1 MVHGGTLPITVAE
14 IQAYF
19 ENVEL
24 PGRRKE
30 AMGDSADEVMRYGGF
45 VGSSIECHDCLER
58 AMERGR
64 QHIDEQEQKGVS
76 VRNGRI
82 ILARTLTGSKG
93 RFTRSWHAP
102 PGGVWGC
109 LVHANTLTPKSTLLL
124 SLAVGIAACEA
135 LGMAGSLEKHI
146 RWVNDV
152 LIAGAKVAGFLI
164 EGHRGPRWGE
174 QFHLVG
180 FGINVNNQTFPEE
193 LRDIATSVRNE
204 TGAPVDLKQFSL
216 DFIAKLAWNIGLLY
230 YVEAQISESREER
243 QGLCHPILKRWKELS
258 DTIGRK
264 VVFGYDVVTNPQYSA
279 FVTGIADDGGLQ
291 MMLDDGIVLTEH
303 SGEIRYVP

>member
-1 MVHGGTLPITVAE
+1 MSVLPITAGEVL
-14 IQAYF
+14 AYL
-19 ENVEL
+19 ENIEL
-24 PGRRKE
+24 PGRRKGP
-30 AMGDSADEVMRYGGF
+30 MGHYADEIMRYGGF

-64 QHIDEQEQKGVS
+64 QHIDAEEQKGFS
-76 VRNGRI
+76 VQSGRI

-102 PGGVWGC
+102 PGGLWGC
-109 LVHANTLTPKSTLLL
+109 LIHANTLTPKSTLLL
-124 SLAVGIAACEA
+124 SLAVGVAACEA
-135 LGMAGSLEKHI
+135 LSLLGSVKKHI

-152 LIAGAKVAGFLI
+152 LIDGAKVAGFLI

-174 QFHLVG
+174 QFHLIG
-180 FGINVNNQTFPEE
+180 FGINVNNHTFPEE
-193 LRDIATSVRNE
+193 LRDIATSVRI
-204 TGAPVDLKQFSL
+204 GAGTPVDLKRFSL

-230 YVEAQISESREER
+230 FVEAQMSYSREER
-243 QGLCHPILKRWKELS
+243 EGFCHPVLQRWKELS

-279 FVTGIADDGGLQ
+279 IVTGVAEDGGLQ
-291 MMLDDGIVLTEH
+291 MMLDDGIALTEH
-303 SGEIRYVP
+303 SGEIRYLV